1 MSVIYRTIVVSAPF
15 VNSYASV
22 DGIAIEKKYRL
33 EKGFEFTTTLEQ
45 ENGRWFIENID
56 TEFWHQSMVDDDS
69 AIPFGRWVPAV
80 ACKIKNEEIVED
92 ETSPALPYDGEPCDV
107 HIRLLGDTFMMAS
120 SVRGPVTETELFK
133 NSVLECDYVSYV
145 IIDGIQQV
153 RYHINVCDYERYE
166 MNWVLLDGKVM
177 IDYDRATYKEHIV
190 KAQPDSI
197 EYSDFAERL
206 EIPTFLQ
213 GDAYKSSTTST
224 STSKIPAAPDY
235 LKDPTALVTAVTGYS
250 EELAYIDNV
259 NLHEGYQVYV
269 YLATKKNTNGTIV
282 KEVRKKIRK
291 LNGETETFSSFRVG
305 SSMTLADVR
314 VSFGGMSENYANS
327 TQNTYY
333 TKTYQDMV
341 QSAGEEV
348 REEAEANA
356 DGSTVDVNWEDY
368 ATLEE
373 YGGGDYSAGVVAGDD
388 GNGIDLNTDS
398 GYQTLMEIYDLSYSD
413 QSLMSIPLDR
423 MNFVHG
429 IPFQFS
435 AIADRRRGST
445 NGIEVAGK
453 TDLYGIVYARE
464 VLAQIPIVVFAP
476 GEPQFLSKL
485 KTGFFGN
492 AKSSDSI
499 KDMWMPLI
507 STGTNEHSVEAAL
520 EKIQN
525 EGGTYDY
532 YTMDIKLTEYYDY
545 VNMLCKMCARNMGL
559 TTDLPLTSGEK
570 NPMHINW
577 NNYNIDVDVNC
588 SNDSILSVLGLNQGV
603 SFAFDPQSSITDSI
617 STSTTESQVAG
628 LLNQIS
634 STARE
639 LGFVTGQVTEGAIG
653 GTNSDTDWNEVAA
666 SYKSGWTGGN
676 MPVLDSIGRY
686 INNISNGLNVRF
698 PEIWSDSTQTKSYS
712 CDMHFISPYA
722 HPISVWRH
730 VLVPFWH
737 IFALSAPR
745 SRVTINAYDSPFLI
759 RAFSKGYFNVEMGI
773 IEAMSYKR
781 FGDGDM
787 ITANGVPTQIDV
799 TVDFKDMYHMLA
811 ITPYS
816 LDNMGL
822 FFNNAGLIELI
833 GTLSGINMNRLGL
846 SERLSL
852 YVYAGTERV
861 RTLGSNFM
869 QHVRDRTRNI
879 VESFY
884 YGV

>member
-15 VNSYASV
+15 VNSYDSL
-22 DGIAIEKKYRL
+22 DSIEIEKKYRL

-56 TEFWHQSMVDDDS
+56 TEFWYQSMVDED
-69 AIPFGRWVPAV
+69 APIPFGRWVPAV
-80 ACKIKNEEIVED
+80 ACKIKQETIVED
-92 ETSPALPYDGEPCDV
+92 EAAPALPYDGEPCDV
-107 HIRLLGDTFMMAS
+107 NIKLLDETFMMAS
-120 SVRGPVTETELFK
+120 SVRGPATETQLFK
-133 NSVLECDYVSYV
+133 NAILECDYVSYV
-145 IIDGIQQV
+145 NIDGVQQV
-153 RYHINVCDYERYE
+153 RYHISTCDYEMYE
-166 MNWVLLDGKVM
+166 MNWVLVDGKVA
-177 IDYDRATYKEHIV
+177 IDYDKSLYKDNIV
-190 KAQPDSI
+190 NAKPDI
-197 EYSDFAERL
+197 VEYNEFAEKL
-206 EIPTFLQ
+206 AIPAFLQ
-213 GDAYKSSTTST
+213 GNGKKSSTSST
-224 STSKIPAAPDY
+224 NSSLPSLPNY
-235 LKDPTALVTAVTGYS
+235 LKDPQALVSAVTG
-250 EELAYIDNV
+250 ETKQLAYIDNV
-259 NLHEGYQVYV
+259 NLVNGQQVYV
-269 YLATKKNTNGTIV
+269 YLVNKKFSDGSTIKILRKEYKDFWTGKTKQ
-282 KEVRKKIRK
+282 
-291 LNGETETFSSFRVG
+291 VG
-305 SSMTLADVR
+305 SDIALDAYDTVVDVR
-314 VSFGGMSENYANS
+314 VKYGGMSETYANS
-327 TQNTYY
+327 NQKTFY
-333 TKTYQDMV
+333 TKTYQDSV
-341 QSAGEEV
+341 KSAGEEIK
-348 REEAEANA
+348 EEAQENA
-356 DGSTVDVNWEDY
+356 DEEEAPENEDTSLVD
-368 ATLEE
+368 E
-373 YGGGDYSAGVVAGDD
+373 YGGGDYSAGVIAGSD
-388 GNGIDLNTDS
+388 GNGVDLSTDS
-398 GYQTLMEIYDLSYSD
+398 GFKTLMEIYDLSYSD
-413 QSLMSIPLDR
+413 QSLMDIPLER

-445 NGIEVAGK
+445 NGTEAAGK

-464 VLAQIPIVVFAP
+464 VLAQVPIVVFAP

-492 AKSSDSI
+492 QKSSDSI

-507 STGTNEHSVEAAL
+507 STGSNDYSVEAAL
-520 EKIQN
+520 AKIQN

-532 YTMDIKLTEYYDY
+532 YTMDIKLTDYYNY

-559 TTDLPLTSGEK
+559 TYDLPLASGQK
-570 NPMHINW
+570 NPIHINW

-639 LGFVTGQVTEGAIG
+639 LGFVTGQLTEGQLG
-653 GTNSDTDWNEVAA
+653 GTNSDNDWNEVAA

-676 MPVLDSIGRY
+676 MPVLDSLGRY

-698 PEIWSDSTQTKSYS
+698 PEIWSDSNQTKSYS

-737 IFALSAPR
+737 IFALAAPR
-745 SRVTINAYDSPFLI
+745 SRVSINTYDSPFLI

-773 IEAMSYKR
+773 IESMSYKR

-799 TVDFKDMYHMLA
+799 TVDFKDMYHMLS
-811 ITPYS
+811 ITPYHVT
-816 LDNMGL
+816 NMGL
-822 FFNNAGLIELI
+822 FFNNAGLIELV